1 TTSNFPLLYGD
12 EARVRQV
19 LINLIINGFTYNDAK
34 EKKIV
39 VDIHHDD
46 QYIYIEVTDNGI
58 GISEKNLKK
67 IFERF
72 YRADISAAR
81 KSGGSGLGLSISE
94 GLIREHGGEIDVKS
108 RLNEG
113 STFTVKLPIIQV
125 P

>member
-1 TTSNFPLLYGD
+1 
-12 EARVRQV
+12 VRQV